1 MLIWVGAAVAAA
13 LAVSLGLWQV
23 RHGYRTRFY
32 RELAER
38 RQQLVTGKGP
48 TLRNTLPDTGLSDT
62 FCKDWIVCADHFLND
77 ESLARLREEALCNH
91 HRVVRTYIPLH
102 KKGATVSY
110 EDIHLHC
117 PSCLAMYHSEEV
129 MRWVSELVGQRVWPA
144 GDHDQ
149 SANSILFYDQA
160 GAHINWHYDFNYY
173 KGRQFTALL
182 TLVNRAGQAGYSKSR
197 LMYKDQAGEVHEVDT
212 EVNSLVLFEGA
223 RVLHRVSPAEE
234 GDLRVV
240 LSMTF
245 NTERRIS
252 RIGELLRRFKDT
264 AFYGLRVLW
273 D

>member
-1 MLIWVGAAVAAA
+1 MLIWVGAAIAAA

-23 RHGYRTRFY
+23 RHTSRTRVY

-38 RQQLVTGKGP
+38 RQQLVAGMGP
-48 TLRNTLPDTGLSDT
+48 TLRAAQPDGALVEL
-62 FCKDWIVCADHFLND
+62 FRKGWIVRADEFLD
-77 ESLARLREEALCNH
+77 DASLARLRVEALANH
-91 HRVVRTYIPLH
+91 YRVVRTYIPVH

-117 PSCLAMYHSEEV
+117 PSCLAVYHSEETL
-129 MRWVSELVGQRVWPA
+129 RWVSELVGQRVWPA

-149 SANSILFYDQA
+149 SACSILFYDQA

-182 TLVNRAGQAGYSKSR
+182 TLVNRADKTGYSKSR
-197 LMYKDQAGEVHEVDT
+197 LQYKDVSGTVQEVDT

-245 NTERRIS
+245 NTERRIG
-252 RIGELLRRFKDT
+252 RFGELLRRIKDT

>member
-1 MLIWVGAAVAAA
+1 MLIWVGAAIAVA
-13 LAVSLGLWQV
+13 LAVSLGLWQA
-23 RHGYRTRFY
+23 RHTSRTRTY

-38 RQQLVTGKGP
+38 RQEIVQGKAP
-48 TLRNTLPDTGLSDT
+48 VLRCQPADSALIQT
-62 FCKDWIVCADHFLND
+62 FDKEKIIRVDDFLDAD
-77 ESLARLREEALCNH
+77 SLARIREEALANH
-91 HRVVRTYIPLH
+91 HRVVRTFIPLH

-117 PSCLAMYHSEEV
+117 SSCLAMYHTEV
-129 MRWVSELVGQRVWPA
+129 VLSWVGDLVGQRVGPA

-149 SANSILFYDQA
+149 SACSILFYDQA

-182 TLVNRAGQAGYSKSR
+182 TLVNKAGNAGYSKSK
-197 LMYKDQAGEVHEVDT
+197 LQYKDPAGTVHEVDT

-223 RVLHRVSPAEE
+223 RVLHRVSPAED

-252 RIGELLRRFKDT
+252 RLGELARRIKDT

-273 D
+273 E

>member
-1 MLIWVGAAVAAA
+1 LHTAHPDENLVKTFRNDWLVREDQF
-13 LAVSLGLWQV
+13 LEESSL
-23 RHGYRTRFY
+23 
-32 RELAER
+32 
-38 RQQLVTGKGP
+38 K
-48 TLRNTLPDTGLSDT
+48 
-62 FCKDWIVCADHFLND
+62 
-77 ESLARLREEALCNH
+77 RLFEEATANA

-117 PSCLAMYHSEEV
+117 PACLALYHSDAV
-129 MRWVSELVGQRVWPA
+129 RRWVEELVGQPVWPA

-149 SANSILFYDQA
+149 SACSILFYDQA
-160 GAHINWHYDFNYY
+160 GAHINWHFDHNYY

-182 TLVNRAGQAGYSKSR
+182 TLTNRAGSGGVSGSR
-197 LMYKDQAGEVHEVDT
+197 LMRKDEAGNAIDVETPE
-212 EVNSLVLFEGA
+212 NSLVLFEGA
-223 RVLHRVSPAEE
+223 RVLHRVSPADA
-234 GDLRVV
+234 GDLRIV

-252 RIGELLRRFKDT
+252 RLGEFLRRCKDT

>member
-1 MLIWVGAAVAAA
+1 MLIWVGATVAVALA
-13 LAVSLGLWQV
+13 LSLGLWQA
-23 RHGYRTRFY
+23 RHASRTRLY

-38 RQQLVTGKGP
+38 RNELVQGKTP
-48 TLRNTLPDTGLSDT
+48 ALRSARPDAALKET
-62 FCKDWIVCADHFLND
+62 FGKEWIVRADHFLD
-77 ESLARLREEALCNH
+77 EDALKRLLDEALANR
-91 HRVVRTYIPLH
+91 HRVVRTFIPLH

-110 EDIHLHC
+110 ENIHLHC
-117 PSCLAMYHSEEV
+117 PSCLGLYHSEE
-129 MRWVSELVGQRVWPA
+129 MLGWVSELVGQRVWPA

-149 SANSILFYDQA
+149 SACSLLFYDQA

-182 TLVNRAGQAGYSKSR
+182 TLTNRAGNGGFTRSR
-197 LMYKDQAGEVHEVDT
+197 LMYKDVAGKVVEVDT
-212 EVNSLVLFEGA
+212 EVNSLALFEGA

-245 NTERRIS
+245 NTEPRIS
-252 RIGELLRRFKDT
+252 RLGEMMRRIKDT

>member
-13 LAVSLGLWQV
+13 LAVTLGLWQV
-23 RHGYRTRFY
+23 RHSSRTRLY
-32 RELAER
+32 RDLAER
-38 RQQLVTGKGP
+38 RQQLVAGKAP
-48 TLRNTLPDTGLSDT
+48 ALQAPLPDTALVNEFRKG
-62 FCKDWIVCADHFLND
+62 WIVRTDEFLD
-77 ESLARLREEALCNH
+77 DDSLARLREEALANH

-110 EDIHLHC
+110 EDIHRHC
-117 PSCLAMYHSEEV
+117 PACLAMYHSEDV
-129 MRWVSELVGQRVWPA
+129 LRWVSEVVGQRVWPA

-182 TLVNRAGQAGYSKSR
+182 TMVNRAGENGYSKSR
-197 LMYKDQAGEVHEVDT
+197 LQYKDVTGSVQEVDT

-245 NTERRIS
+245 NTEPRIS
-252 RIGELLRRFKDT
+252 RLGELLRRFKDT